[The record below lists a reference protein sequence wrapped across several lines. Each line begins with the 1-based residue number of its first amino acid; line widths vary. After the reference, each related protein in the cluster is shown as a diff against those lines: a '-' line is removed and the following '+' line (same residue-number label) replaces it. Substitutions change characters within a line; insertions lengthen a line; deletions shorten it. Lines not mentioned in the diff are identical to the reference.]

1 MKNISEDSTVEI
13 YFNTVDSD
21 GAPVAPSSA
30 FVVGD
35 FAIHKDGSA
44 TEKTST
50 NGLTVT
56 SPFDTKTGLHLLS
69 IDTSNDTG
77 DAGFWTSEG
86 RYMVRFNTAT
96 TVDSVSIDGRLVP
109 NGEFGIDIPL
119 NLGKINGEAQPTIN
133 LAYPDGYIYIDTVAG
148 TSGTTAGVNGTK
160 FNPVDTIAN
169 AMTLSDSGSVGIK
182 KFNVWG
188 SSSITLAAS
197 AKGYTFEGAGYSFDP
212 NGQNVSYAT
221 IRGANLNSSS
231 LPSAG
236 DNSRYYNC
244 YLNGAT
250 IGDDAFYYD
259 PLISSVTLNGNVHI
273 ENGRCAALPE
283 SESQFS
289 FESGVSVRARILDW
303 QGDARLY
310 GMGVGSANH
319 KVRIHGGGTVTIDA
333 TSTIGSIYLVGDITV
348 VDEVAG
354 GFLGTLVHEY
364 MPEKVRVE
372 MDDNSTDLDLILAN
386 VSGVQTTADTIFES
400 GSSAWTTATGFA
412 TPSNVTDAQ
421 DTVIASGTSAWT
433 TATGFATPAN
443 VTAAQDTIIASG
455 SDWVTA
461 SGFNTVVPDNSGIA
475 TIRVKTDQMNFGV
488 TNQLDA
494 NIESINTVGVSG
506 AGTSGNKW
514 RGS

>member
-1 MKNISEDSTVEI
+1 MSEYVYAGLTSQSVDVFLADSSSTTGGGLTALVYNTSGLTCYYRKGATGTATAVTLATQTVGGAYSSGGFVQIDATNMPGVYRFDIPNAAVDTEGFVTI
-13 YFNTVDSD
+13 YFQ
-21 GAPVAPSSA
+21 GAADLVPTPLRIDCRPVAGN
-30 FVVGD
+30 V
-35 FAIHKDGSA
+35 KQ
-44 TEKTST
+44 
-50 NGLTVT
+50 
-56 SPFDTKTGLHLLS
+56 
-69 IDTSNDTG
+69 
-77 DAGFWTSEG
+77 
-86 RYMVRFNTAT
+86 
-96 TVDSVSIDGRLVP
+96 
-109 NGEFGIDIPL
+109 
-119 NLGKINGEAQPTIN
+119 INGEEQPTID

-182 KFNVWG
+182 KFNIWG
-188 SSSITLAAS
+188 NSSITPATS
-197 AKGYTFEGAGYSFDP
+197 VKGYTFEGAGYTFDP
-212 NGQNVSYAT
+212 NGQDLSYAT
-221 IRGANLNSSS
+221 VIGADLNSST

-236 DNSRYYNC
+236 DRSRYHNC

-250 IGDDAFYYD
+250 IGKDAFYYD
-259 PLISSVTLNGNVHI
+259 SMISSVTLNGNVHI
-273 ENGRCAALPE
+273 ENGRCASLPE
-283 SESQFS
+283 SESWFT

-333 TSTIGSIYLVGDITV
+333 TSTAGSIYLVGDITV
-348 VDEVAG
+348 VDEVVG

-372 MDDNSTDLDLILAN
+372 MDDNSTDLDSILTN
-386 VSGVQTTADTIFES
+386 ISGVQVIVES
-400 GSSAWTTATGFA
+400 GSSAWTTAE
-412 TPSNVTDAQ
+412 
-421 DTVIASGTSAWT
+421 
-433 TATGFATPAN
+433 GFATPAN

-461 SGFNTVVPDNSGIA
+461 SGFNTVAPDNSGIA
-475 TIRVKTDQMNFGV
+475 AIQAKTDQMNFGV

-506 AGTSGNKW
+506 AGTSDNKW